1 MLIAQISDLH
11 LRAGGAL
18 TFERFDTADALGRAI
33 DHINGLDPL
42 PDVTLATGDL
52 TDDGRPEEYQ
62 ALRAALDRLRMP
74 AYVIPGNHD
83 DRANLRQAFAD
94 CGYLPVDGE
103 FLHYTV
109 ETWPLRLIGLDTVI
123 PGEIGGG
130 LCSERLAWLVDR
142 LAEQPDR
149 PTLIFMH
156 HPPFPTGIRY
166 MDAPPLEGAAE
177 LEAVIRRHAQVRQI
191 VCGHIHRTIAV
202 NWAGT
207 VAAVGPSPVFQMN
220 LTLAPGGRFKPV
232 AEVCAIALYL
242 WENGIGPVSHTSIVR
257 EQPARAVKAAVP
269 A

>member
-18 TFERFDTADALGRAI
+18 TFERFDTADALRRAI

-52 TDDGRPEEYQ
+52 TDDGRPEEYV
-62 ALRAALDRLRMP
+62 ALRAALDRLAMP

-83 DRANLRQAFAD
+83 DRASLRHAFAD
-94 CGYLPVDGE
+94 LGYLPVDGA
-103 FLHYTV
+103 FLHYTI

-130 LCSERLAWLVDR
+130 LCPARLDWLAGR
-142 LAEQPDR
+142 LGEAPDR
-149 PTLIFMH
+149 PTLVFMH

-166 MDAPPLEGAAE
+166 MDAPPFEGTAA
-177 LEAVIRRHAQVRQI
+177 LEALIRRHAQVRQI
-191 VCGHIHRTIAV
+191 VCGHIHRPITIS
-202 NWAGT
+202 WAGT
-207 VAAVGPSPVFQMN
+207 VATVGPSPVFQMN
-220 LTLAPGGRFKPV
+220 LTLGPRGRFKPV

-242 WENGIGPVSHTSIVR
+242 WENGIGPIGHTSIVR
-257 EQPARAVKAAVP
+257 EQPARAAAAAVP